1 MCNCPYQFSS
11 VYSVMSD
18 SLRPHGL
25 QHARPPCPS
34 PTPRVYSDLCPNA
47 MYAQQIQGLLS
58 VTFWDFVSNIFVS
71 VDAEH
76 TGRENQ
82 LYTQEKLI
90 LLHFAETVS
99 FTNWRFVAILHWANI
114 PVSVFQQHSLVSCLC
129 IVVLVILKIFE
140 TFPLLLHLFW
150 WSVIR
155 DLWCYYRDLLK
166 AQTIVN
172 IICTFNTYF

>member
-1 MCNCPYQFSS
+1 
-11 VYSVMSD
+11 
-18 SLRPHGL
+18 
-25 QHARPPCPS
+25 
-34 PTPRVYSDLCPNA
+34 

-99 FTNWRFVAILHWANI
+99 FTN
-114 PVSVFQQHSLVSCLC
+114 
-129 IVVLVILKIFE
+129 
-140 TFPLLLHLFW
+140 
-150 WSVIR
+150 
-155 DLWCYYRDLLK
+155 
-166 AQTIVN
+166 
-172 IICTFNTYF
+172 